1 MLHCNVNTH
10 EICTQQNLIWRGC
23 ILDPSLLRFSAHL
36 PWRCTAWE
44 AVGESRAWRTEPRI
58 PALLC
63 LWSVPTLPELLAW
76 PCVRCWTS
84 LPSNFSIYKTR
95 EWAQHSDFTK
105 IRIVEG
111 EGNWRF
117 VLALWG
123 VSPWT
128 GLLFMTLSLC
138 SISVI
143 KSSLPVSQSQSM
155 SRLTFLGCIDRVEQL
170 SPKLGEGRTFLLPT

>member
-1 MLHCNVNTH
+1 MLTH
-10 EICTQQNLIWRGC
+10 TKFACSKIWSEGGASWTP
-23 ILDPSLLRFSAHL
+23 LYWGFQ
-36 PWRCTAWE
+36 
-44 AVGESRAWRTEPRI
+44 RI
-58 PALLC
+58 FHGDALSGK
-63 LWSVPTLPELLAW
+63 LWGSPEHGAQSPGSQPCCACESVPTLPELLAW